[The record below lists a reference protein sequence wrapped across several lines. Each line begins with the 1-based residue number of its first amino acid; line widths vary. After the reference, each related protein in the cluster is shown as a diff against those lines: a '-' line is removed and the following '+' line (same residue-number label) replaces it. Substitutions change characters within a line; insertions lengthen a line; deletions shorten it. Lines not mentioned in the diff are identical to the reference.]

1 MDTMNINTVEK
12 IIAALV
18 ENGGITLENGK
29 AVNHK
34 EGYQVGAFGIEVNSV
49 SAAAEAVRRFK
60 GNCGVWLSK
69 GVYYIDRSFHFHD
82 RKAALAFGKMQHQQS
97 IFDWAAQDLIW
108 CDQN

>member
-18 ENGGITLENGK
+18 ENGGITLENGE

>member
-1 MDTMNINTVEK
+1 MDTMNIKTVEK

-18 ENGGITLENGK
+18 ENGGITLEEGK
-29 AVNHK
+29 TVNYK
-34 EGYQVGAFGIEVNSV
+34 EGYQVGAFDIEVNNV
-49 SAAAEAVRRFK
+49 SAAVEAVRRFK
-60 GNCGVWLSK
+60 GNCSVWLSK
-69 GVYYIDRSFHFHD
+69 GIYYIDRSFHFHD